1 MTFINL
7 KDLQNQKTQA
17 KNLNFQKAIR
27 SLKGGQQIINGFESK
42 VFPIGNQT
50 QEKGCYANYASYA
63 SQKINSQNTCFSD
76 EKYSLYE

>member
-27 SLKGGQQIINGFESK
+27 SLKGGQ
-42 VFPIGNQT
+42 
-50 QEKGCYANYASYA
+50 
-63 SQKINSQNTCFSD
+63 
-76 EKYSLYE
+76 